1 MPASPKQTGEKL
13 SFSLSNTESLKD
25 NNKKMIDLMRGLV
38 MTNTVTVDDMKTLE
52 GLVLAEMTC
61 NLQKLSDVLQAA
73 SKMTGCEDV
82 PIDLSKG
89 DFVSPLGALK
99 GVYILRT
106 RRTTYD

>member
-1 MPASPKQTGEKL
+1 
-13 SFSLSNTESLKD
+13 
-25 NNKKMIDLMRGLV
+25 MIDLMRGLV

-82 PIDLSKG
+82 PVDLSKG
-89 DFVSPLGALK
+89 DCVSPLSVLK
-99 GVYILRT
+99 GVYVSPLCLFKGG
-106 RRTTYD
+106 RRMSNSDNNKEFPIF

>member
-1 MPASPKQTGEKL
+1 
-13 SFSLSNTESLKD
+13 
-25 NNKKMIDLMRGLV
+25 MIDLMRGLV

-82 PIDLSKG
+82 PVDLSKG
-89 DFVSPLGALK
+89 DCVSPLSAPK
-99 GVYILRT
+99 GVYVSPLCLFKGG
-106 RRTTYD
+106 RRMSNSDNNKEFPIF